1 MLEHPDYYS
10 VLHVSKQATQG
21 DIKQA
26 FRRLARQF
34 HPDLNPN
41 NPTAAARFKQL
52 CEAYQVLGHPQRRS
66 RYDQKLTPEEK
77 PSQSFQTA
85 YLQGME
91 QLSKRNFSKAIA
103 AFDRAIAHKPNAVE
117 AYLGRCQAHDGLKAD
132 RAVFEDCY
140 QILRI
145 NPQMAQAYYYQGR
158 ARARL
163 GYEQGAIEAYT
174 RAIALDKDFAQ
185 AYYRRGKIKL
195 DLQDATQ
202 SRQDLEKAAELF
214 RARADMN
221 HYQQANTLLNQLHV
235 TPFTSSGRRPF
246 IRGGQTW
253 IAIALGSI
261 LGLIFNPSDHL
272 LPVFNQLRPHRALGA
287 GLLYG
292 GIAMSCTLVTEW
304 LYTSQASL
312 RFALVSGVF
321 YGCLVLSSAIARF
334 LTRGHGH
341 WTGDFFLSGV
351 ACLPLSVAML
361 ALSALMQASIL
372 GLPILPLVL
381 FASCYSIIILYVG
394 CTQLSNIVEP
404 YALLTVP
411 LMLLTS
417 GQVAVWMLFH

>member
-66 RYDQKLTPEEK
+66 RYDRKLASDEK
-77 PSQSFQTA
+77 PSQSFQTV

-91 QLSKRNFSKAIA
+91 QLSERNYSKAIA
-103 AFDRAIAHKPNAVE
+103 AFTQAIAHKPTSIE
-117 AYLGRCQAHDGLKAD
+117 AYLGRCQAHDGLQAD

-140 QILRI
+140 QMLQI

-174 RAIALDKDFAQ
+174 KAITLDEDFAQ
-185 AYYRRGKIKL
+185 AYYRRGKIRL
-195 DLQDATQ
+195 DLQDTTQ
-202 SRQDLEKAAELF
+202 ARQDLEKAAALF
-214 RARADMN
+214 HTREDMN
-221 HYQQANTLLNQLHV
+221 YYQQTNALLNQLHAS
-235 TPFTSSGRRPF
+235 PSRNSGRRPF
-246 IRGGQTW
+246 IQGGQTW
-253 IAIALGSI
+253 IAIALGNI
-261 LGLIFNPSDHL
+261 LGLVFNPSDNL
-272 LPVFNQLRPHRALGA
+272 LPVFNQLRPHRAVGA

-292 GIAMSCTLVTEW
+292 GIAMSFALATEW
-304 LYTSQASL
+304 LYASQVRL
-312 RFALVSGVF
+312 RFALVSAVF

-334 LTRGHGH
+334 LTRGGGH
-341 WTGDFFLSGV
+341 WAGDFFLSGV
-351 ACLPLSVAML
+351 AFLPLSVAML
-361 ALSALMQASIL
+361 VLSALMRAGIV

-381 FASCYSIIILYVG
+381 FASCYSIVILYVG

-404 YALLTVP
+404 YAMLTVP
-411 LMLLTS
+411 LTLLAS

>member
-21 DIKQA
+21 DIKKA

-34 HPDLNPN
+34 HPDLNSNDPK
-41 NPTAAARFKQL
+41 AAARFKEI

-66 RYDQKLTPEEK
+66 RYDQKLTPDEK
-77 PSQSFQTA
+77 PSQSFQA
-85 YLQGME
+85 LYSQGIE
-91 QLSKRNFSKAIA
+91 QLSQRNYSKAIA

-117 AYLGRCQAHDGLKAD
+117 AYLGKCQAHDGLKAD

-140 QILRI
+140 QMLQI

-174 RAIALDKDFAQ
+174 KAISLDKDFAQ
-185 AYYRRGKIKL
+185 AYYRRGKIRL

-202 SRQDLEKAAELF
+202 ARQDLEKSAELF

-235 TPFTSSGRRPF
+235 NPFTSSNKRSF
-246 IRGGQTW
+246 IQGGQTW
-253 IAIALGSI
+253 VAIALGNI
-261 LGLIFNPSDHL
+261 LGLIFNPSGNL
-272 LPVFNQLRPHRALGA
+272 LPIFAQLRPHRALWA

-292 GIAMSCTLVTEW
+292 AITVSFAYSTEW
-304 LYTSQASL
+304 FYTSQ
-312 RFALVSGVF
+312 VSPKFVVVSSGF

-334 LTRGHGH
+334 LARGRGY
-341 WTGDFFLSGV
+341 WAGDFFLAGV
-351 ACLPLSVAML
+351 TLLPLSVTVFI
-361 ALSALMQASIL
+361 LSAMMRAGIL

-381 FASCYSIIILYVG
+381 FASCYSVVILYMG
-394 CTQLSNIVEP
+394 CTQLSNIAEP
-404 YALLTVP
+404 YAMLCVP
-411 LMLLTS
+411 LMLLAS
-417 GQVAVWMLFH
+417 GRIALWMLFH